1 MEVGVNF
8 KNLASYNEN
17 MAKGMEDKLFFIKK
31 LNLQPNKNYLFVD
44 FGCADGVLI
53 DTLYGIMKDN
63 NINAFFIGYDISET
77 MIELAKNKFSHYP
90 TYNVL
95 FTSKW
100 DDVKK
105 SIDTYSEMESVLIL
119 SSVIHE
125 VYSYA
130 DSLDDIDLFWHRVL
144 DSNFKYICIRDMM
157 CSRDINRKTKR
168 NLWVKLDEECPLGS
182 TLRSQVNEFEK
193 IWGSTHELNKQFIH
207 FLLKYRWTINWK
219 REVNENYFPIDIEG
233 FLEKMESYN
242 LIYFKR
248 FRVPYLEKCWYDD
261 FRIKLEDYTHIK
273 AIFENKKNNDDI

>member
-31 LNLQPNKNYLFVD
+31 LNIQPNKNYLFVD

-53 DTLYGIMKDN
+53 DTLYGIMKNN

-100 DDVKK
+100 SDVEE
-105 SIDTYSEMESVLIL
+105 SINTYSNMESILIL

-130 DSLDDIDLFWHRVL
+130 DSLDDIDLFWHRIL
-144 DSNFKYICIRDMM
+144 NSNFKYICIRDMM

-168 NLWVKLDEECPLGS
+168 TLWEKLDDKCSLGS
-182 TLRSQVNEFEK
+182 TLRCQVSEFEK
-193 IWGSTHELNKQFIH
+193 IWGSTHDLNKQFIH
-207 FLLKYRWTINWK
+207 FLLKYRWTINWQ
-219 REVNENYFPIDIEG
+219 REVNENYFPIDVEG
-233 FLEKMESYN
+233 FLEKMKSYN

-261 FRIKLEDYTHIK
+261 FEIKLEDYTHIK
-273 AIFENKKNNDDI
+273 GVFENKKNHDAI